1 MIIEM
6 ATVEDAEEILRLQ
19 KLAYTSE
26 AIIYNDFSIQPLLQ
40 TIEETI
46 DDINNQIVLKYESD
60 NKIVGSVRA
69 YSKDDTSYIGKL
81 IVHPKFQNTGIGT
94 LLMKEIEGK
103 FPLNRRFEIFTG
115 HKSQKNL
122 HLYDKLGYKQFNSK
136 IINDKLTLVYLE
148 KFNTPK

>member
-1 MIIEM
+1 MTIEM
-6 ATVEDAEEILRLQ
+6 ATTEDAEEILRLQ

-26 AIIYNDFSIQPLLQ
+26 AIIYNDFLIQPLLQ
-40 TIEETI
+40 TLEETRDEI
-46 DDINNQIVLKYESD
+46 KHQFVLKYEGE
-60 NKIVGSVRA
+60 KGIMGSVRG
-69 YSKDDTSYIGKL
+69 YSKDNTTYIGKL
-81 IVHPKFQNTGIGT
+81 IVHPRFQNTGIGT

-122 HLYDKLGYKQFNSK
+122 HLYDKLGYKQYSSK
-136 IINDKLTLVYLE
+136 IINEKLTLIYLE